1 MANLVGGQPGTIYTP
16 DDFRLGKCPARGTLL
31 ETGNGKQYMLCEVA
45 ASQNLVHGHVVTVS
59 GGFVVTVAAV
69 AAGNT
74 RGDQLAVVVTSAS
87 VTASASMF
95 VWVQVYGRGFVFA
108 STSILPNVALKIGTT
123 AGVVTTA
130 GAVTASVHT
139 PGIVLTAT
147 SNVVPALTACILNYP
162 RYGSS
167 SNF

>member
-1 MANLVGGQPGTIYTP
+1 MFIGASPGRIYTEA
-16 DDFRLGKCPARGTLL
+16 DFTKGKVPAKGTFAMD
-31 ETGNGKQYMLCEVA
+31 EAGGKAYILCQVA
-45 ASQNLVHGHVVTVS
+45 ASQNLIGGQVVTVS

-74 RGDQLAVVVTSAS
+74 RGDQLAIAITSAS
-87 VTASASMF
+87 VTASASMYI
-95 VWVQVYGRGFVFA
+95 WCQVYGRSQVMA

-139 PGIVLTAT
+139 PGIILTAT